1 MHMNKLSNFS
11 SLQGVLDYLDNLSM
25 TQIRKLYSML
35 SMLAFQN
42 NSDAVTIQ
50 DDMHIIIRKQLSSS
64 DPK

>member
-1 MHMNKLSNFS
+1 MNNSCNSS

-42 NSDAVTIQ
+42 NSDSVTIQ